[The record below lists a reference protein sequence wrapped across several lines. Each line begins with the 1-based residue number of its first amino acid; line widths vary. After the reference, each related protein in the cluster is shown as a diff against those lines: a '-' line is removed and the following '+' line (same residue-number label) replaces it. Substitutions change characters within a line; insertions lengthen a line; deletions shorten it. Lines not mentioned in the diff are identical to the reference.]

1 MLSLGGGFN
10 GISPKQTNVNYKDS
24 EDAMMRKTL
33 RSSWNTSQATGTV
46 NNKKRIITPFRAVN
60 NMGDF
65 LGRQNYVCGGPNPNG
80 LPRGGISFRFGS
92 IISQC
97 DNSGVAAGSSNM
109 RHVPDSSDY
118 TKFKKQS
125 AMNKNYNDMS
135 NGGYNNA
142 AYTSIMAARR

>member
-33 RSSWNTSQATGTV
+33 RSSWNTSQATGIV
-46 NNKKRIITPFRAVN
+46 NGKNRVITPFRAVN

-65 LGRQNYVCGGPNPNG
+65 LARKNYVCGGPNQNG
-80 LPRGGISFRFGS
+80 LPRGGLCFRFGS
-92 IISQC
+92 TISQC
-97 DNSGVAAGSSNM
+97 DNSKVAAGSGNM
-109 RHVPDSSDY
+109 KFVPDASDY
-118 TKFKKQS
+118 TKFKKQT
-125 AMNKNYNDMS
+125 AMNKNYNDKS

-142 AYTSIMAARR
+142 AYASLNRRF